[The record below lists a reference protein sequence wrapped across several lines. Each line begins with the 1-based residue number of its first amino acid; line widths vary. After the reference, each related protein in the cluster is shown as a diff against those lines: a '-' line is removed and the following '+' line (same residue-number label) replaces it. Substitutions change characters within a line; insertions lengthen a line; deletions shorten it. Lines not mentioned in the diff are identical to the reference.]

1 MKIFFFLIIIS
12 FSFLSTAKTDPL
24 KTKLETLKKQT
35 VSIHNDIL
43 KNNKELKKI
52 KIDIERNSQKQ
63 IILKKRIK
71 SGENIGKRLMFLL
84 QERIYLSPATKI
96 INSLFFQ
103 SEDFITEQIVREF
116 FLKKVRLGVDEYL
129 SSFKTIAE
137 LNKELDDKLADYKK
151 KKNNLSMK
159 LKSLEK
165 KIKEVAKLQKKVK
178 VDVNLKV
185 KEKRYKEKAKNL
197 NELVRGV
204 KRKKIKKKLT
214 KFSKVTFPVQGKI
227 ISNFGEGKDIR
238 KSKNGLVF
246 KVIEDSFVTS
256 PINGMVVYAN
266 QFRSYGNLVIIE
278 NDQGYYCIL
287 SGMKKI
293 MISSGNEVFI
303 GEPIAKISAESNSQ
317 LYFELRLNGK
327 IINPKS
333 KVEIL

>member
-1 MKIFFFLIIIS
+1 
-12 FSFLSTAKTDPL
+12 
-24 KTKLETLKKQT
+24 
-35 VSIHNDIL
+35 
-43 KNNKELKKI
+43 
-52 KIDIERNSQKQ
+52 
-63 IILKKRIK
+63 
-71 SGENIGKRLMFLL
+71 
-84 QERIYLSPATKI
+84 
-96 INSLFFQ
+96 
-103 SEDFITEQIVREF
+103 
-116 FLKKVRLGVDEYL
+116 
-129 SSFKTIAE
+129 
-137 LNKELDDKLADYKK
+137 
-151 KKNNLSMK
+151 MK
-159 LKSLEK
+159 LQSLEK

-197 NELVRGV
+197 NELVQGV
-204 KRKKIKKKLT
+204 KRKKIKKKPT
-214 KFSKVTFPVQGKI
+214 NFGKVKFPVQGKI

-278 NDQGYYCIL
+278 NDQGYYSIL

-303 GEPIAKISAESNSQ
+303 GEPIAKISAGNNSQ

>member
-12 FSFLSTAKTDPL
+12 FSFLSAAKSGPL
-24 KTKLETLKKQT
+24 KTKLDTLKKQT

-71 SGENIGKRLMFLL
+71 SGENIGRRLMFLL

-159 LKSLEK
+159 LTSLEK

-197 NELVRGV
+197 NELVQGV
-204 KRKKIKKKLT
+204 KRKKIKKKPT
-214 KFSKVTFPVQGKI
+214 NFGKVKFPVQGKI

-278 NDQGYYCIL
+278 NDQGYYSIL